1 MKFLQSPWFY
11 IIAALIT
18 IIGLITG
25 WYLFIF
31 LIFPLGL
38 FNFKGKDKEDD

>member
-1 MKFLQSPWFY
+1 MSGFLKSKWIY

-31 LIFPLGL
+31 LVFPLGFFQ
-38 FNFKGKDKEDD
+38 FNRRNDK

>member
-1 MKFLQSPWFY
+1 MGNRTLLF
-11 IIAALIT
+11 ITIAAAVIT

-31 LIFPLGL
+31 LVLPLGFL
-38 FNFKGKDKEDD
+38 FKKPKDN

>member
-1 MKFLQSPWFY
+1 MKGSTKIYLMV
-11 IIAALIT
+11 AAAIVT

-31 LIFPLGL
+31 LILPLGFL
-38 FNFKGKDKEDD
+38 FKKANK